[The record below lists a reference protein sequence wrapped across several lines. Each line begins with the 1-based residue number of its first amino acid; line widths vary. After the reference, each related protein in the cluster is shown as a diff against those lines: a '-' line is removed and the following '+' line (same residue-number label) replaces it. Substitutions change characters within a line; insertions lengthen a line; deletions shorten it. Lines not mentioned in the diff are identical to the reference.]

1 MWGKPQF
8 VVESG
13 LCHQTSP
20 PWQGKPALCTAVA
33 HGQANILKPL
43 GLPTVVQ
50 VWASTEFGQTL
61 LRGTDKIYMHIIF
74 YLLIYLLFYSFFV
87 YLYNIYA
94 INIYSIYTK
103 INIINVCSIYH
114 QDLTSGCAHY

>member
-1 MWGKPQF
+1 M
-8 VVESG
+8 VESG

-61 LRGTDKIYMHIIF
+61 LRGTDKIYMHIISNYIF
-74 YLLIYLLFYSFFV
+74 IYIYLYLFIFMFLFLFILFIYLFICLFFIYLIYMQ
-87 YLYNIYA
+87 
-94 INIYSIYTK
+94 SIY
-103 INIINVCSIYH
+103 IYIQYIH
-114 QDLTSGCAHY
+114 